1 MATAL
6 SQLILKRGL
15 MTTEKQQNVLYQSI
29 EIEAGIRR
37 GDVGQPFIFQ
47 YVSLVIGVN
56 NRRRP
61 RGTSAV
67 HHVIPIN
74 VTETT
79 I

>member
-1 MATAL
+1 M
-6 SQLILKRGL
+6 
-15 MTTEKQQNVLYQSI
+15 LYQST
-29 EIEAGIRR
+29 EIEAGIRI
-37 GDVGQPFIFQ
+37 GDVGQPNIL
-47 YVSLVIGVN
+47 VSLVIGVN

-61 RGTSAV
+61 RGTTAV

>member
-1 MATAL
+1 MATEGR
-6 SQLILKRGL
+6 QK
-15 MTTEKQQNVLYQSI
+15 NVLYQSI

>member
-1 MATAL
+1 MATEGP
-6 SQLILKRGL
+6 QKGHRRG
-15 MTTEKQQNVLYQSI
+15 TEGPQKVLYQSV
-29 EIEAGIRR
+29 EIEAGIRI
-37 GDVGQPFIFQ
+37 GDVGQPNIL
-47 YVSLVIGVN
+47 VSLVIGVN

-61 RGTSAV
+61 RGTTAV